1 MKHLNILFALPL
13 LLLAACAQLPEDAR
27 YKPSSCK
34 SPRSLT
40 LTKIEYKDDAHWTIW
55 LNNKRLSPGKGSK
68 WPEEILSLEVG
79 PDVARLQW
87 VDKCL
92 NRITATKLHPGQIYD
107 LGTGITLPYTN
118 SSWFGGGGEN
128 SGLNK

>member
-13 LLLAACAQLPEDAR
+13 LWLAACAQLPEDAR
-27 YKPSSCK
+27 YKTDKCK

-55 LNNKRLSPGKGSK
+55 LNNKCVSPGRNSK
-68 WPEEILSLEVG
+68 WPEEVLSLEVG
-79 PDVARLQW
+79 PDYARIQW

-92 NRITATKLHPGQIYD
+92 NRISTTKMQPGQIYD
-107 LGTGITLPYTN
+107 LGTGITLPYSN
-118 SSWFGGGGEN
+118 STWFGGGDT
-128 SGLNK
+128 STVNK